1 MHIRSICTEND
12 SVSPNRIYK
21 CIWTSNAH
29 MNVMNIQKN
38 NNQNATKHGILSKHL
53 ILHSE
58 NATDLE
64 MMRDN
69 FSEDLKPIGTMEEIL
84 VDQIVSGYWRLKRLY
99 RVETQSM
106 DWYANDNGGFTIISE
121 SEEQQERK
129 SVRDMLNNQTIEV
142 ILRYQATIERSI
154 YRAYHELE
162 RLQAR
167 RNNQNV
173 PLPIQIDTLFDGKL

>member
-1 MHIRSICTEND
+1 
-12 SVSPNRIYK
+12 
-21 CIWTSNAH
+21 
-29 MNVMNIQKN
+29 MNIQKN
-38 NNQNATKHGILSKHL
+38 NNTNALKHGLLSKQL
-53 ILHSE
+53 ILESE
-58 NATDLE
+58 NAGDLAPLH
-64 MMRDN
+64 DDI
-69 FSEDLKPIGTMEEIL
+69 SEDLKPVGTMEEML

-99 RVETQSM
+99 TVETKSM

-162 RLQAR
+162 RLQAK

-173 PLPIQIDTLFDGKL
+173 PLPVSIDFEGPFLQDKP

>member
-1 MHIRSICTEND
+1 
-12 SVSPNRIYK
+12 
-21 CIWTSNAH
+21 
-29 MNVMNIQKN
+29 MNIQKN
-38 NNQNATKHGILSKHL
+38 NNTNALKHGLLSKQL
-53 ILHSE
+53 ILESE
-58 NATDLE
+58 NAGDLATLH
-64 MMRDN
+64 DDI
-69 FSEDLKPIGTMEEIL
+69 SEDLKPVGTMEEML

-99 RVETQSM
+99 TVETKSM

-162 RLQAR
+162 RLQAK

-173 PLPIQIDTLFDGKL
+173 TLPVTIENEGPCLQDKT

>member
-1 MHIRSICTEND
+1 
-12 SVSPNRIYK
+12 
-21 CIWTSNAH
+21 
-29 MNVMNIQKN
+29 MNIQKN
-38 NNQNATKHGILSKHL
+38 NNTNALKHGLLSKQL
-53 ILHSE
+53 ILE
-58 NATDLE
+58 NKNAGDLATLHD
-64 MMRDN
+64 DI
-69 FSEDLKPIGTMEEIL
+69 SEDLKPVGTMEEML

-99 RVETQSM
+99 TVETKSM

-162 RLQAR
+162 RLQAK

-173 PLPIQIDTLFDGKL
+173 PLPVSIDFEGPFLQDKP

>member
-1 MHIRSICTEND
+1 
-12 SVSPNRIYK
+12 
-21 CIWTSNAH
+21 
-29 MNVMNIQKN
+29 MNIQKN
-38 NNQNATKHGILSKHL
+38 NNTNALKHGLLSKQL
-53 ILHSE
+53 ILASE
-58 NATDLE
+58 SGNDLTSLHTDI
-64 MMRDN
+64 
-69 FSEDLKPIGTMEEIL
+69 SEDLKPVGTMEEML

-99 RVETQSM
+99 TVETKSM

-162 RLQAR
+162 RLQAK

-173 PLPIQIDTLFDGKL
+173 PLPVSIDFEGPFLQDKP

>member
-1 MHIRSICTEND
+1 
-12 SVSPNRIYK
+12 
-21 CIWTSNAH
+21 
-29 MNVMNIQKN
+29 MNIQKHN
-38 NNQNATKHGILSKHL
+38 NINALKHGLLSKQL
-53 ILHSE
+53 ILASESE
-58 NATDLE
+58 NDLATLHTDIA
-64 MMRDN
+64 
-69 FSEDLKPIGTMEEIL
+69 EDLKPVGTMEEML

-99 RVETQSM
+99 TVETKSM

-154 YRAYHELE
+154 YKAYHELE

-173 PLPIQIDTLFDGKL
+173 PLPIPIDLGGSLFDGKL

>member
-1 MHIRSICTEND
+1 
-12 SVSPNRIYK
+12 
-21 CIWTSNAH
+21 
-29 MNVMNIQKN
+29 MNIMNKN
-38 NNQNATKHGILSKHL
+38 NNTNALKHGILSKHL
-53 ILHSE
+53 ILTSE

-64 MMRDN
+64 VMRND

-84 VDQIVSGYWRLKRLY
+84 VDQIISGYWRLKRLY

-106 DWYANDNGGFTIISE
+106 DWYANDNGGFTIITE

-129 SVRDMLNNQTIEV
+129 SVRNMLNNETVEV

-154 YRAYHELE
+154 YKAYHELE
-162 RLQAR
+162 RLQAK

-173 PLPIQIDTLFDGKL
+173 PLPIPIDFGGSLFDGKP

>member
-1 MHIRSICTEND
+1 
-12 SVSPNRIYK
+12 
-21 CIWTSNAH
+21 
-29 MNVMNIQKN
+29 MNIQKN
-38 NNQNATKHGILSKHL
+38 NNTNALKHGLLSKQL
-53 ILHSE
+53 ILESE
-58 NATDLE
+58 NAGDLATLH
-64 MMRDN
+64 DDI
-69 FSEDLKPIGTMEEIL
+69 SEDLKPVGTMEEML

-99 RVETQSM
+99 TVETKSM

-162 RLQAR
+162 RLQAK
-167 RNNQNV
+167 RNNQKV
-173 PLPIQIDTLFDGKL
+173 PLPVSIDFEGPFLQDKP